1 MATVPDPVVTRVR
14 LLVVC
19 VVVVVAGCG
28 GLAGTDESD
37 ANTVNPA
44 LEQTPTATP
53 TPTASP
59 VPTPTPTPTLP
70 AALPPALG
78 TETVDPGRLAASH
91 ARNLGAQSR
100 TVVRTIT
107 VRTTNGTL
115 LGRSRVVLRDDGAP
129 RGGRLSVTQTT
140 AGPRPA
146 AAGLDARNVSYWGN
160 DSVTVSRSVTADGAV
175 AYTFDRTPFPPIAR
189 SDTTGRSAVA
199 FAFRAANVTEV
210 SRAGT
215 EAPVFLVEGSAAADS
230 TYGVYDVRLTAT
242 VAPGGVV
249 RSFEVTYT
257 RERGGRLRRVTRQFR
272 VTDRGNTTVA
282 RPSWYG
288 QAVAAGTDGD
298 TPTPRGRAWVAV
310 A

>member
-1 MATVPDPVVTRVR
+1 MAPVPGSSVTRVR
-14 LLVVC
+14 FLVVC

-28 GLAGTDESD
+28 GLAATDEPD

-44 LEQTPTATP
+44 LEQTPTQSPTP
-53 TPTASP
+53 TPSP

-70 AALPPALG
+70 EALPPALG

-91 ARNLGAQSR
+91 ARNLGSQSR

-107 VRTTNGTL
+107 VRATNGTL
-115 LGRSRVVLRDDGAP
+115 LGRSRVVLRDDGDP
-129 RGGRLSVTQTT
+129 RGGRLAVRRRVS
-140 AGPRPA
+140 GPRPA
-146 AAGLDARNVSYWGN
+146 AVGLSTRNVSYWGN
-160 DSVTVSRSVTADGAV
+160 DSLTVSRTEAADGTV
-175 AYTFDRTPFPPIAR
+175 TYGFDRTPFPPIAR
-189 SDTTGRSAVA
+189 SDTTGRAAVG
-199 FAFRAANVTEV
+199 FAFQVANVTEV

-215 EAPVFLVEGSAAADS
+215 GAPVFLVEGSAAADE
-230 TYGVYDVRLTAT
+230 TYGAYDVRLTAT
-242 VAPGGVV
+242 VTPSGVV

-257 RERGGRLRRVTRQFR
+257 RERGGRLRRVTRGFR
-272 VTDRGNTTVA
+272 VTDPGNTTVS
-282 RPSWYG
+282 RPSWYR